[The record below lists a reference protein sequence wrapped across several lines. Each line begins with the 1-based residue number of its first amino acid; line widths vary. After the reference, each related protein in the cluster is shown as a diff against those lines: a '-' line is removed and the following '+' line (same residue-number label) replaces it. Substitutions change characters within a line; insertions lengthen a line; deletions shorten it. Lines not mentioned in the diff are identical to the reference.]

1 MTDFE
6 DSLGPPRSSGI
17 TIPYNPTF
25 NNLQQ
30 ADVSSRDRSL
40 WQYGQEPSFP
50 QNFSHRYARLQYSEL
65 EEELRNERVRRDRME
80 DSTQTLFQEQREGWP
95 LLHEGLDEYDP
106 PQHLKRGY
114 VSPFALEA
122 APANEQSFMEWYP
135 KGDAIIT
142 FPDENGELQSIG
154 DICLFMIEDRCPLLG
169 MAFEHSRSG
178 PQLHL
183 EVLTQ
188 AAAFPFLRFLY
199 TGSYALTTASGD
211 QSDDVP
217 TSVLLHCQLY
227 RLGDIYDLPELRSE
241 AYVNVLRQC
250 EFGCSSP
257 HKPID
262 LCNGIQYIYSYLSN
276 HEQLID
282 AIVNYCVSRFERHR
296 LAEDTDFKKLA
307 YTIRPFHR
315 ALCRNSMSRKSE
327 DDIAAAIIQL
337 SYSADRSDKY
347 ASRQKPT
354 SHSGD
359 VVYHFHCDDDD
370 DANAKS
376 KKRKSGHIFS
386 AVKSALSLPV
396 RSKRSKSMATPVE
409 ATPSVGEG
417 VSESLDTSESR
428 NAQPATHESVVSLA
442 LRPKESQ
449 TVSIPAD
456 AVFHDVPLETTS
468 DLEANGT
475 DSAPSSDEDYDIVAR
490 PATVE
495 ALSTD
500 ESEVDSNNKP
510 RPSSS
515 SKAQAVVVDA
525 DSDSDSDWTVV

>member
-25 NNLQQ
+25 NNLQE
-30 ADVSSRDRSL
+30 ADVSSRERSL
-40 WQYGQEPSFP
+40 WPYRQEPSFP
-50 QNFSHRYARLQYSEL
+50 QNFSHRYGRLQYSEL

-142 FPDENGELQSIG
+142 FPGENGELQSIG
-154 DICLFMIEDRCPLLG
+154 EICLFMIEDRCPLLG

-199 TGSYALTTASGD
+199 TGSYALTTALGD

-262 LCNGIQYIYSYLSN
+262 LCNGIQYVYSYLSN

-315 ALCRNSMSRKSE
+315 ALCQNSMSREFE

-354 SHSGD
+354 SHSDD

-376 KKRKSGHIFS
+376 KKRKSGHILF

-417 VSESLDTSESR
+417 VSESLDTFETCS
-428 NAQPATHESVVSLA
+428 AQPAMHESVVSLA

-449 TVSIPAD
+449 TVPIQAEK
-456 AVFHDVPLETTS
+456 VFHDVPLEATR
-468 DLEANGT
+468 DLDAN
-475 DSAPSSDEDYDIVAR
+475 DPAPSSDEDYDIVAR
-490 PATVE
+490 LATVE
-495 ALSTD
+495 VLSTD
-500 ESEVDSNNKP
+500 ESEVDSDNKSI
-510 RPSSS
+510 PSSS
-515 SKAQAVVVDA
+515 SKAQTVMAEA
-525 DSDSDSDWTVV
+525 DSESDSDWTVV